1 MINDLEFF
9 RFRQKIEVT
18 AHFFSCRYIAKRF
31 QNNIDIKLQLACV
44 ILFAKTLKFY
54 IKKTGCIEK
63 KKNKVDCDD

>member
-54 IKKTGCIEK
+54 IKKNWVHREK
-63 KKNKVDCDD
+63 EKQS